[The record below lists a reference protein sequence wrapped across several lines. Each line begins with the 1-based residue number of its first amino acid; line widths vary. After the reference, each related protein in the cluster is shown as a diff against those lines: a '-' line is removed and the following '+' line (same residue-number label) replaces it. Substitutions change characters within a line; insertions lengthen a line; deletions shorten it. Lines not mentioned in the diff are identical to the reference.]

1 MSNRMTTLLWFLLGI
16 SVTLAVVLGVI
27 VLSGDDDGGG
37 TAATTVTTTGGETT
51 TTAVTTTG
59 VETTVTT
66 GATTTAATVTTAP
79 PHACSGLPSATTP
92 AIPGPGVT
100 IAIGDFDADGT
111 MDDFIGYQKG
121 DGTFWIQIALSYG
134 YATEIEAYTRADVYG
149 AQPFS
154 YTDDPDP
161 WIGIA
166 AVDSGAS
173 TEVLQFFQ
181 LDGCT
186 IVKSTV
192 DGSIEASFLRGGG
205 VTHMD
210 GLVCGAEGFTTRSA
224 QTGDGTN
231 WEYYTTDYLWDPVA
245 RTFMNLGMASST
257 LTSPADD
264 DVIFSAAEFTC
275 PFAP

>member
-16 SVTLAVVLGVI
+16 TVTLAVVLGVI
-27 VLSGDDDGGG
+27 VLSGGDDDGG
-37 TAATTVTTTGGETT
+37 TAATTTTLATETT
-51 TTAVTTTG
+51 ATTAPTTTG

-66 GATTTAATVTTAP
+66 AGGTTAATTAP
-79 PHACSGLPSATTP
+79 AGACAGLPSATTP
-92 AIPGPGVT
+92 AIPGPGVSV
-100 IAIGDFDADGT
+100 AIGDFDADGAT
-111 MDDFIGYQKG
+111 DEFIGYQKG

-134 YATEIEAYTRADVYG
+134 YATEIEAYTKAQVYG

-154 YTDDPDP
+154 YTGTDP

-166 AVDSGAS
+166 GVDTGAS

-192 DGSIEASFLRGGG
+192 DGSIEASFIIGGG
-205 VTHMD
+205 VMHLD

-231 WEYYTTDYLWDPVA
+231 WEYYTTDYLWDPAA
-245 RTFMNLGMASST
+245 RTFVNLGVAAST
-257 LTSPADD
+257 LVSPADD
-264 DVIFSAAEFTC
+264 DAIFSAAEFNC

>member
-16 SVTLAVVLGVI
+16 TVTLAVVLGVM

-37 TAATTVTTTGGETT
+37 TAATTTTVAGETT
-51 TTAVTTTG
+51 TAPTTTA

-66 GATTTAATVTTAP
+66 AVGTTVTTAP
-79 PHACSGLPSATTP
+79 AHACSGMLSTVTA
-92 AIPGPGVT
+92 AVPGPGVS
-100 IAIGDFDADGT
+100 IAIGDFDADGA
-111 MDDFIGYQKG
+111 MDQFLGYQKG
-121 DGTFWIQIALSYG
+121 DGTFWIQIVLAYG
-134 YATEIEAYTRADVYG
+134 WATEIEAYTRADVYG

-154 YTDDPDP
+154 YTEDPDP

-166 AVDSGAS
+166 AVDTGAS
-173 TEVLQFFQ
+173 TEVLQWFQ

-186 IVKSTV
+186 IVKSTT
-192 DGSIEASFLRGGG
+192 DGSLEASFIIGGG
-205 VTHMD
+205 VMHLD

-231 WEYYTTDYLWDPVA
+231 WDLFTTDYQWDPVA
-245 RTFMNLGMASST
+245 RTFVNLGTATSSHVY
-257 LTSPADD
+257 PADED
-264 DVIFSAAEFTC
+264 IIFGAADFNC

>member
-1 MSNRMTTLLWFLLGI
+1 VSNRLTTLLWFLLGI
-16 SVTLAVVLGVI
+16 TVTLAVVLGVV

-37 TAATTVTTTGGETT
+37 TAATTTTLAGETT
-51 TTAVTTTG
+51 TAPTTTV

-66 GATTTAATVTTAP
+66 AGGTTAATVTTAP
-79 PHACSGLPSATTP
+79 AHACAGLPSATTP
-92 AIPGPGVT
+92 ALPAAGVS
-100 IAIGDFDADGT
+100 IAIGDFDNDGT
-111 MDDFIGYQKG
+111 MDNFIGYQKG
-121 DGTFWIQIALSYG
+121 DGTFWIQIALAYG
-134 YATEIEAYTRADVYG
+134 YATEIEAYSTAIVYG

-166 AVDSGAS
+166 AVDTGAS
-173 TEVLQFFQ
+173 TEVLQWFQ

-205 VTHMD
+205 VLHMD
-210 GLVCGAEGFTTRSA
+210 GLVCAAEGFTTRSA
-224 QTGDGTN
+224 QSGDGTN
-231 WEYYTTDYLWDPVA
+231 WDYLTTDYQWDPVA
-245 RTFMNLGMASST
+245 RTFRNIGVASST

-264 DVIFSAAEFTC
+264 DAIFSAAEFNC

>member
-16 SVTLAVVLGVI
+16 TVTLAVVLGVV
-27 VLSGDDDGGG
+27 VLSDDDDGG
-37 TAATTVTTTGGETT
+37 TAATTATTIGVETT
-51 TTAVTTTG
+51 TTALTTTA

-66 GATTTAATVTTAP
+66 AAGTTAATVTTAP
-79 PHACSGLPSATTP
+79 AGACAGLPSATTP
-92 AIPGPGVT
+92 AIPGPGVS
-100 IAIGDFDADGT
+100 IAAGDFDADGV
-111 MDDFIGYQKG
+111 MDRFIGYQRG
-121 DGTFWIQIALSYG
+121 DGTFWIQIQLSYG
-134 YATEIEAYTRADVYG
+134 FATEIEAYTTAIVYG

-154 YTDDPDP
+154 FTPDPDP

-166 AVDSGAS
+166 AVDTGAS

-186 IVKSTV
+186 ITRSTV
-192 DGSIEASFLRGGG
+192 DGSFEASFIRGGG
-205 VTHMD
+205 VTHLD

-231 WEYYTTDYLWDPVA
+231 WDYLTTDYRWDPVA
-245 RTFMNLGMASST
+245 RTFVNIGVASST
-257 LTSPADD
+257 LTYPADEAA
-264 DVIFSAAEFTC
+264 IFSAAEFTC

>member
-16 SVTLAVVLGVI
+16 TVTLAIVLGVI
-27 VLSGDDDGGG
+27 VLSGDDEGGG
-37 TAATTVTTTGGETT
+37 TAATTTTLATETT
-51 TTAVTTTG
+51 ATTAPTTTG

-66 GATTTAATVTTAP
+66 AGGTTAP
-79 PHACSGLPSATTP
+79 TTAPAGACAGLPSATTP
-92 AIPGPGVT
+92 AIPGPGVSV
-100 IAIGDFDADGT
+100 AIGDFDADGT
-111 MDDFIGYQKG
+111 TDNFIGYQKG

-134 YATEIEAYTRADVYG
+134 YATEIEAYTKAQVYG

-154 YTDDPDP
+154 YTGGADP

-166 AVDSGAS
+166 GVDTGAS

-192 DGSIEASFLRGGG
+192 DGSIEASFIIGGG
-205 VTHMD
+205 VMHLD

-231 WEYYTTDYLWDPVA
+231 WEYYTTDYQWDPVA
-245 RTFMNLGMASST
+245 RTFVNLGVAAST
-257 LTSPADD
+257 LVSPADD
-264 DVIFSAAEFTC
+264 DAIFTAAEFNC